1 MFLHHRLGIHRNW
14 GSRIFAISCR
24 NFTIHPDCPMHDPQ
38 HDGLLL
44 SGLRGHAG
52 DIRAAA
58 WQNNNL
64 PVLPS
69 DCCIW
74 GSCGRLV
81 YDLTDDRAAFTGEAL
96 YWDALQRSVPMDC
109 TCNRNRKLSGEK
121 SCACNHRDCAAWII
135 FLRCLVKLLDQIIVI
150 DTGHIRIC
158 LQDSVD
164 AAVLCKC
171 KSKCCNINNG
181 CQNER

>member
-1 MFLHHRLGIHRNW
+1 MFLHHRLGIYRNW
-14 GSRIFAISCR
+14 GSYIFAISCR
-24 NFTIHPDCPMHDPQ
+24 NFTIHSDCPMHDPQ

-81 YDLTDDRAAFTGEAL
+81 YDLTDDRAAFTGKAL

-135 FLRCLVKLLDQIIVI
+135 LTVSGKAAGSDHCNRYRTYPNMPSRFRRCYR
-150 DTGHIRIC
+150 T
-158 LQDSVD
+158 LQ
-164 AAVLCKC
+164 AQKQMLQYK
-171 KSKCCNINNG
+171 
-181 CQNER
+181 

>member
-1 MFLHHRLGIHRNW
+1 MFLYHRLGVYHNW
-14 GSRIFAISCR
+14 NHCIGFVSCGD
-24 NFTIHPDCPMHDPQ
+24 TSGDSCCPMHDPQ

-135 FLRCLVKLLDQIIVI
+135 LTVSGKAAGSDHCNRYRTYPNMPSRFRRCYR
-150 DTGHIRIC
+150 T
-158 LQDSVD
+158 LQ
-164 AAVLCKC
+164 AQKQMLQYK
-171 KSKCCNINNG
+171 
-181 CQNER
+181 

>member
-1 MFLHHRLGIHRNW
+1 MTRTAMKTDKLLDKCFYIIGWVFIIIGI
-14 GSRIFAISCR
+14 IVFALYRAGGTSGDSC
-24 NFTIHPDCPMHDPQ
+24 CPMHDPQ
-38 HDGLLL
+38 HDRLLL

-81 YDLTDDRAAFTGEAL
+81 YDLTDDRAAFTGKAL

-121 SCACNHRDCAAWII
+121 SCACDHRDCDAWMI
-135 FLRCLVKLLDQIIVI
+135 
-150 DTGHIRIC
+150 
-158 LQDSVD
+158 
-164 AAVLCKC
+164 A
-171 KSKCCNINNG
+171 
-181 CQNER
+181 

>member
-1 MFLHHRLGIHRNW
+1 MKTDKLLDKCFYIIGWVFIAIGAAAFLLYPAGILR
-14 GSRIFAISCR
+14 SI
-24 NFTIHPDCPMHDPQ
+24 
-38 HDGLLL
+38 GLLL

-81 YDLTDDRAAFTGEAL
+81 YDLTDDRAAFTGKAL

-135 FLRCLVKLLDQIIVI
+135 LTVSGKAAGSDHCNRYRTYPNMPSRFRRCYR
-150 DTGHIRIC
+150 T
-158 LQDSVD
+158 LQ
-164 AAVLCKC
+164 AQKQMLQYK
-171 KSKCCNINNG
+171 
-181 CQNER
+181 

>member
-1 MFLHHRLGIHRNW
+1 MFLYHRMGVYRNW
-14 GSRIFAISCR
+14 NHCIRFVSCGG
-24 NFTIHPDCPMHDPQ
+24 TSGDSCCPMHDPQ

-96 YWDALQRSVPMDC
+96 CWDALQRSVPMDC

-135 FLRCLVKLLDQIIVI
+135 LTVSGKAAGSDHCNRYRTYPNMPSIFRRCY
-150 DTGHIRIC
+150 RI
-158 LQDSVD
+158 LQVQKQM
-164 AAVLCKC
+164 LQYK
-171 KSKCCNINNG
+171 
-181 CQNER
+181 